1 MISEPHETMYTVA
14 VRRGFTAGHYLVG
27 GDWGAEN
34 RLHRHEYVAE
44 VRLEGRT
51 LDRHGYLADIDA
63 IAAALDAQ
71 VDRYRDATLNEQPGF
86 AGLNPSI
93 EHFARILAEALAAD
107 LAHPAL
113 RSLAVRLWE
122 NADAWA
128 EYRCEW

>member
-1 MISEPHETMYTVA
+1 MISKPLASMYTVA
-14 VRRGFTAGHYLVG
+14 VRRGFTAGHFLVG

-34 RLHRHEYVAE
+34 RLHNHDYVVE

-63 IAAALDAQ
+63 VAAALEAQ
-71 VDRYRDATLNEQPGF
+71 VDRYRETNLNDQPEF
-86 AGLNPSI
+86 AGLNPSL
-93 EHFARILAEALAAD
+93 EHFTRILAEALAAA
-107 LAHPAL
+107 LAMPGLLA
-113 RSLAVRLWE
+113 LAVRLWE